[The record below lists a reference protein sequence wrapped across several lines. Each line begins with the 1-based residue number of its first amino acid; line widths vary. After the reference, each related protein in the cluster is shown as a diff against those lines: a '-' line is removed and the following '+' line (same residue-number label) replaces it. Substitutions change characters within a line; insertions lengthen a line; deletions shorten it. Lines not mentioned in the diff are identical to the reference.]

1 MKKYIFTTIFSLLS
15 FSALADN
22 NLPATNPAICLANNI
37 YHEASTQPDAD
48 KLQLRLVVLN
58 RVKDS
63 RYPNSICEVVYD
75 ARMTES

>member
-37 YHEASTQPDAD
+37 YHEASTQPDAYM
-48 KLQLRLVVLN
+48 LQRLVVLN